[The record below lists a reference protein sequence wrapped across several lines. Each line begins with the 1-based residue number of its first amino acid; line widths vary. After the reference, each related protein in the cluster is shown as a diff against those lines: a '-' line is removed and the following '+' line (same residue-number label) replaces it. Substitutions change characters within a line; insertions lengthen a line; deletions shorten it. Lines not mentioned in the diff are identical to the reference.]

1 MHEKKILSFCICLRN
16 DNYGGDQDRRFQK
29 FIDYYS
35 KIQKK
40 YGQIFEFVICDYN
53 SPSGKPVHEMHLPW
67 HSLRPL
73 KIIRVNSNHHKEIS
87 KGLGRPILDYVG
99 RNIAVRHA
107 CGDYIL
113 ILNQDIFITE
123 SIFEFCAQK
132 KLRSEF
138 FYRADRWD
146 IPFESLQT
154 GSGNQIIANA
164 KNNLL
169 QINRRHSIKY
179 HEITVPYQNKDPQQ
193 LASAAF
199 KTEKYDSREKII
211 YGSRRS
217 ILQKIRHMFFG
228 AVDFESLGLHT
239 NASGDFILCP
249 KIAWEK
255 IGGAIETTEFYLHT
269 DSYLV
274 AQLYGAGYRQAIF
287 DLPHQVFH
295 ADHDRSARLN
305 FQESIPYEVH
315 KKRLADI
322 ALGTVPPRLNKE
334 NWGMHDKSLE
344 VIEI

>member
-1 MHEKKILSFCICLRN
+1 MVSLCLCLRN
-16 DNYGGDQDRRFQK
+16 DNYGGDQFERFK
-29 FIDYYS
+29 LFINYYAA
-35 KIQKK
+35 IQKK
-40 YGQIFEFVICDYN
+40 FPKFFEFIIADYN
-53 SPSGKPVHEMHLPW
+53 SPPGQPVHSMDLPW
-67 HSLRPL
+67 YSLSPIKFIL
-73 KIIRVNSNHHKEIS
+73 INQEQHEKISA
-87 KGLGRPILDYVG
+87 GLGRPILDYVG
-99 RNIAVRHA
+99 RNVAVRHA
-107 CGDYIL
+107 TGKFVL

-123 SIFEFCAQK
+123 SIFEICAHK

-146 IPFESLQT
+146 VSFEALQN
-154 GSGNQIIANA
+154 GSANQVIANA
-164 KNNLL
+164 KDNLL

-179 HEITVPYQNKDPQQ
+179 HEITVPCQNNDPRQ

-199 KTEKYDSREKII
+199 KTERYDSREKII
-211 YGSRRS
+211 YGSKRS
-217 ILQKIRHMFFG
+217 ILQNIRHMFFG
-228 AVDFESLGLHT
+228 AVDFEGLGLHT

-255 IGGAIETTEFYLHT
+255 IGGAVETTEFYLHT

-334 NWGMHDKSLE
+334 SWGMYDESLE
-344 VIEI
+344 IIEI